1 LPLNAVLGMRG
12 DSMKEISGKAV
23 LIAIVLVMAAD
34 LAIGLGLLVVLG
46 SGTFRS
52 GMSDQE
58 LLEWLD
64 AVTLGTPN
72 LLATALLGTLSTVMG
87 GYVAARLAKRAPYLN
102 ASMVAALGVL
112 IGVATAKD
120 YPLWFN
126 LVGFG
131 LVLPAALPGGHIA
144 ARPKVGGDA

>member
-1 LPLNAVLGMRG
+1 
-12 DSMKEISGKAV
+12 MKEISGKAV

-87 GYVAARLAKRAPYLN
+87 GYVAAPLAKRARYLN
-102 ASMVAALGVL
+102 ASMFTALGLV
-112 IGVATAKD
+112 IGVATS
-120 YPLWFN
+120 
-126 LVGFG
+126 
-131 LVLPAALPGGHIA
+131 
-144 ARPKVGGDA
+144 